1 MKFKVVKL
9 YFRTPIHIG
18 EVGIGLEET
27 SEILHSDTIFSAIV
41 NALSYLGEDVTTFIE
56 KVRGG
61 KIKISSAY
69 PFSDDYYF
77 PKPLIPPNFVS
88 PDLRREYGKKIKE
101 LKFIPK
107 DFFEK
112 WISHVEVEEN
122 ELKRLDKEKLSNIKK
137 YDLPKVFLDRRT
149 KDSSIYYIG
158 LLKFKEGGLYF
169 LLDSSNNDYSKLIEP
184 ALNIL
189 REEGFGGKR
198 TWGFGQFEFDIDT
211 ISLDVSKTNSYVT
224 LSLVYPENINSLLY
238 WQFVKRGGWVYS
250 KCSKVQMR
258 KPKILLISEASAFR
272 EYEAGTLL
280 DLDEFG
286 DFSAKI
292 GHKVYLNG
300 KSFLIPVVM
309 EYEN

>member
-1 MKFKVVKL
+1 MKFKVIKL
-9 YFRTPIHIG
+9 YFRTPVHIG

-27 SEILHSDTIFSAIV
+27 SEILHSDTIFSAMV
-41 NALSYLGEDVTTFIE
+41 NALSYLGEDVSSFIE
-56 KVRGG
+56 KVREGG
-61 KIKISSAY
+61 IKISSAY
-69 PFSDDYYF
+69 PFFEEYYF
-77 PKPLIPPNFVS
+77 PKPLIPPSFIP

-112 WISHVEVEEN
+112 WVSQIEVDEN
-122 ELKRLDKEKLSNIKK
+122 ELKELDRAEKKLSNIKK
-137 YDLPKVFLDRRT
+137 YDLPKVSLDRRT

-169 LLDSSNNDYSKLIEP
+169 LLDSSDNDYSKFIEP

-198 TWGFGQFEFDIDT
+198 TWGLGQFEFDVDT
-211 ISLDVSKTNSYVT
+211 ISLDVPKANSYVT
-224 LSLVYPENINSLLY
+224 LSLVYPENVNSLSY
-238 WQFVKRGGWVYS
+238 WQFIKRGGWVYS
-250 KCSKVQMR
+250 KHSKVQMR
-258 KPKILLISEASAFR
+258 KPKVLLISEASAFR
-272 EYEAGTLL
+272 EYEAGILL

-286 DFSAKI
+286 GFSAKI

-300 KSFLIPVVM
+300 KSFLIPAVIT
-309 EYEN
+309 